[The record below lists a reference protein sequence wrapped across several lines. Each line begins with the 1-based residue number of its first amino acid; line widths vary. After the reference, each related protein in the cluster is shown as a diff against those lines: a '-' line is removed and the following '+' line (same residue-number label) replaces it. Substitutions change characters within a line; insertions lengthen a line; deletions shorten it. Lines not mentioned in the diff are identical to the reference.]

1 MFFDLNTMD
10 AAAQSKAL
18 DNAIQ
23 FVQQQATASD
33 RIAVMTYTS
42 RLNVLTDFTGDRD
55 TIVATLRTITPVT
68 GAVAGNPGA
77 QLQGIQAAI
86 SVLAP
91 LPDKKAMIYFS
102 SGVPKNGADDQDQLN
117 ATVNAAVRA
126 NVSIYSVDSRGLVPA
141 RQ

>member
-91 LPDKKAMIYFS
+91 VPDKKAMIYFP